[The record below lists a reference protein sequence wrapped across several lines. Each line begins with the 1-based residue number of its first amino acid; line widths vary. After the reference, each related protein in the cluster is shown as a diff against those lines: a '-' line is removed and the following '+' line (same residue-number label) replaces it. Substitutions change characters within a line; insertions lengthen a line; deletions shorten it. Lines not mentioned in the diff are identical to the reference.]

1 MVDLVALVGLADLE
15 RDLVDLV
22 ALVDL
27 VVPADHVRDLVFPAD
42 HQVPADLAD
51 LERDWVAQ
59 EVLDH
64 MVVVVLAKV
73 LTTDRL
79 LADRFLAGEAEE
91 VRHQFHQSRNQSF

>member
-1 MVDLVALVGLADLE
+1 M
-15 RDLVDLV
+15 

-27 VVPADHVRDLVFPAD
+27 VVPADLAVPADHVRDLVVPAD
-42 HQVPADLAD
+42 HQDLAD
-51 LERDWVAQ
+51 LERDLVAQ
-59 EVLDH
+59 EVLVVLVAPEEVEMKALDQ